1 MSIFNSLKQSIIVSF
16 ILKIKI
22 YADNSFLFNISL
34 KNNIKPTVN
43 TYRTWMENSLFY
55 SLCKKIN
62 SYLMKIEGKILDS
75 LQSSI
80 LISSIFKNLDK
91 LDNKEKSTDT
101 MLRNSFIYKLFIY
114 LKANYSLSN
123 LLIFIPTA
131 YVVIDYA
138 IRKVGILTPIASVW
152 DELTLMLIV
161 AYIVMRGIF
170 SGGSIGYKFTPMD
183 LPIIIYFIIGLC
195 HVLIKSPD
203 MGVAI
208 EGFRSVFQHILWY
221 FIATQLVKSIEDS
234 EKVIALMSTIGLFL
248 GIHSVYQY
256 VAKVPMPGN
265 WVDTAENI
273 TTRAFS
279 IIGSPNILGAIF
291 VLFIPIVFSFALVKK
306 DKIRMRLY
314 YFISSIFMLAGL
326 LLTMSRGA
334 WLAFAFA
341 AFIFIIALKPRLI
354 ILFSGLVATFI
365 LYGGA
370 LSERLLYMLSPIYLM
385 KSAAGGR
392 LYRWEIGLDYWSRS
406 KLFGLGL
413 GRFGGAV
420 AMNNE
425 LAPFY
430 LDNYYLKTLT
440 EMGIF
445 GIAALAF
452 VIICFIVFSI
462 RIIRSQ
468 KQIEAR
474 VITIGLFSGCL
485 GVLAHNF
492 VENIFEV
499 PAMVTYFWIGV
510 ALINTFAPKV
520 DSHKL

>member
-1 MSIFNSLKQSIIVSF
+1 MSILNSLKQSIIVGF
-16 ILKIKI
+16 FLKLKM

-34 KNNIKPTVN
+34 KNDIAPKASP
-43 TYRTWMENSLFY
+43 YKTWMESSFFY
-55 SLCKKIN
+55 SMCKRIN
-62 SYLMKIEGKILDS
+62 EYLMKVEGRILHS
-75 LQSSI
+75 LQTSI
-80 LISSIFKNLDK
+80 LLASIFKYLDK
-91 LDNKEKSTDT
+91 LDNKDKASNPISSD
-101 MLRNSFIYKLFIY
+101 SFIYKVFIH
-114 LKANYSLSN
+114 LKNKYSISI

-131 YVVIDYA
+131 YVVVDYI
-138 IRKVGILTPIASVW
+138 IRKIGFLAPIASVW
-152 DELTLMLIV
+152 DELTLVLIV
-161 AYIVMRGIF
+161 GYIILRGIF

-183 LPIIIYFIIGLC
+183 LPIVIYFIIGLC
-195 HVLIKSPD
+195 HVLIKSPN
-203 MGVAI
+203 MGIAI

-221 FIATQLVKSIEDS
+221 FIATQLVKTLDDS
-234 EKVIALMSTIGLFL
+234 EKVVNLIAAIGLFL
-248 GIHSVYQY
+248 GIHAVYQY
-256 VAKVPMPGN
+256 IAKVPMPGN

-306 DKIRMRLY
+306 DNIRMRLY
-314 YFISSIFMLAGL
+314 YLTSAIFMLAGL

-354 ILFSGLVATFI
+354 ILFSGLVAVFI

-370 LSERLLYMLSPIYLM
+370 LSERLLYMLSPVYLM

-392 LYRWEIGLDYWSRS
+392 LYRWEIGLEYWSRS

-420 AMNNE
+420 AMNNQ

-445 GIAALAF
+445 GVAALAF
-452 VIICFIVFSI
+452 VIICFIIFSV

-474 VITIGLFSGCL
+474 VVTIGMFSGCL